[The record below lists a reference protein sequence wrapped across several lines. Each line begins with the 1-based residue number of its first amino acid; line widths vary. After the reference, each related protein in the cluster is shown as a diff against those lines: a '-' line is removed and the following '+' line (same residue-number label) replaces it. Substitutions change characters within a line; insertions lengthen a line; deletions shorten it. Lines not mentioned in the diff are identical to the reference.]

1 MQVQV
6 LFPAPALDV
15 SFDTKLTSF
24 FLHICVLKSCIYK
37 PFSYHHLLIFA
48 RDQLLSAILQFSL
61 SHAHLGNVRKSS
73 LLTTQNALSPQKCTR
88 YSRRLVVNV
97 ASMAVIVASM
107 GSNRREYTSC
117 TKILLAG
124 RKHRTVRIRIS
135 FTPRL
140 RSSWVMRQTVPG
152 SAL

>member
-1 MQVQV
+1 MAK
-6 LFPAPALDV
+6 LFRPHFSGKVTCTVTLYQNKGFKPALDV

-24 FLHICVLKSCIYK
+24 FLHICFLKSCTYK
-37 PFSYHHLLIFA
+37 PFSYHHLLAFA

-61 SHAHLGNVRKSS
+61 SHAHLGNVRKNS

-97 ASMAVIVASM
+97 ASMAVIVAST

-117 TKILLAG
+117 TN
-124 RKHRTVRIRIS
+124 S
-135 FTPRL
+135 L
-140 RSSWVMRQTVPG
+140 RH
-152 SAL
+152 